1 MGDPAITPDPH
12 ELEGQD
18 IVIEYHLH
26 VQKVITLR
34 FCTVLKGITTDGE
47 PFSIS
52 LDKNIGFQIR
62 PERPAKWW
70 HRLWC
75 KG

>member
-18 IVIEYHLH
+18 IVIEYRLR

-34 FCTVLKGITTDGE
+34 FCIVLKGELPNGK

-52 LDKNIGFQIR
+52 LDDSYAYAIKTKTPRRGWR
-62 PERPAKWW
+62 RWL
-70 HRLWC
+70 R
-75 KG
+75 G